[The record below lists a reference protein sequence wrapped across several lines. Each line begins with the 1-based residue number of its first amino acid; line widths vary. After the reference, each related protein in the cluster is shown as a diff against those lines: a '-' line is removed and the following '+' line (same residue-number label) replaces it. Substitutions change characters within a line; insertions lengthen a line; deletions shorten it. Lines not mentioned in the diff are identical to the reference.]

1 MFILGIYVIIYLYKE
16 MIKILNH
23 KKGSYYIM
31 DSEKLE
37 GDWEELKGKLQER
50 WGRLTDD
57 DMDVIDG
64 QKKVLVGKLMDKYG
78 MSEEAASKAIE
89 HIV

>member
-1 MFILGIYVIIYLYKE
+1 MME
-16 MIKILNH
+16 T
-23 KKGSYYIM
+23 
-31 DSEKLE
+31 ERLE
-37 GDWEELKGKLQER
+37 GNWEELKGKLQER

-78 MSEEAASKAIE
+78 MSEEAATKAIE

>member
-1 MFILGIYVIIYLYKE
+1 
-16 MIKILNH
+16 
-23 KKGSYYIM
+23 M

-37 GDWEELKGKLQER
+37 GNWEELKGLLQKR

-64 QKKVLVGKLMDKYG
+64 NKKILIGKLVKKYG

>member
-1 MFILGIYVIIYLYKE
+1 ME
-16 MIKILNH
+16 T
-23 KKGSYYIM
+23 
-31 DSEKLE
+31 ERLE
-37 GDWEELKGKLQER
+37 GNWEELKGKLQKR

-78 MSEEAASKAIE
+78 MSEEAATKAIE

>member
-1 MFILGIYVIIYLYKE
+1 MME
-16 MIKILNH
+16 T
-23 KKGSYYIM
+23 
-31 DSEKLE
+31 ERLE
-37 GDWEELKGKLQER
+37 GNWEELKGKLQER

-64 QKKVLVGKLMDKYG
+64 QKKILVGKLMDKYG
-78 MSEEAASKAIE
+78 MSEEAATKAIE

>member
-1 MFILGIYVIIYLYKE
+1 
-16 MIKILNH
+16 
-23 KKGSYYIM
+23 M

-37 GDWEELKGKLQER
+37 GNWQELKGRLKER

-57 DMDVIDG
+57 DMAEIDG
-64 QKKVLVGKLMDKYG
+64 QKDILVGKLVEKYG

>member
-1 MFILGIYVIIYLYKE
+1 
-16 MIKILNH
+16 
-23 KKGSYYIM
+23 M

-37 GDWEELKGKLQER
+37 GNWEELKGRLKER

-57 DMDVIDG
+57 DMLEIDG
-64 QKKVLVGKLMDKYG
+64 QKDILVGKLVEKYG

>member
-1 MFILGIYVIIYLYKE
+1 
-16 MIKILNH
+16 
-23 KKGSYYIM
+23 M
-31 DSEKLE
+31 DSDKLE
-37 GDWEELKGKLQER
+37 GNWEELKGKLQER

-64 QKKVLVGKLMDKYG
+64 KKSVLVGKLMEKYG
-78 MSEEAASKAIE
+78 MSEEAATKAIE

>member
-1 MFILGIYVIIYLYKE
+1 MME
-16 MIKILNH
+16 T
-23 KKGSYYIM
+23 
-31 DSEKLE
+31 ERLE
-37 GDWEELKGKLQER
+37 GNWEELKGKLQER

-57 DMDVIDG
+57 DMDIIDG
-64 QKKVLVGKLMDKYG
+64 QKKVLVGKLMEKYG